1 MKKIIVNL
9 VQKGEH
15 MSENAAPEN
24 ITKEQLLEMTTE
36 IVSAYVGNNT
46 IAAGEL
52 NELIVSIHESLHN
65 LTTGGVEVEP
75 EPIKPAVPVRR
86 SVTPDYLICLEDGK
100 RLKMLKRH
108 LRTTYGLS
116 PDDYRAKW
124 GLPAD
129 YPMVAPNYAQQ
140 RSEFAKKIG
149 LGKVGQEKRRR
160 GKG

>member
-1 MKKIIVNL
+1 
-9 VQKGEH
+9 

-24 ITKEQLLEMTTE
+24 ISKEQLLEMTTE

-52 NELIVSIHESLHN
+52 NELIVSIHDSLHN

-160 GKG
+160 GKS

>member
-1 MKKIIVNL
+1 MT
-9 VQKGEH
+9 
-15 MSENAAPEN
+15 ENAAPEN
-24 ITKEQLLEMTTE
+24 TSKEQLLEMTTE
-36 IVSAYVGNNT
+36 IVSAYIGNNT

-52 NELIVSIHESLHN
+52 NELIVSIHDSLHN
-65 LTTGGVEVEP
+65 LTTGSVEVEP

>member
-9 VQKGEH
+9 VQKGKH

-24 ITKEQLLEMTTE
+24 ISKEQLLEMTTE

-46 IAAGEL
+46 IVAGEL
-52 NELIVSIHESLHN
+52 NELIVSIHDSLHN

-160 GKG
+160 GKS

>member
-1 MKKIIVNL
+1 
-9 VQKGEH
+9 
-15 MSENAAPEN
+15 MSENVVHEN
-24 ITKEQLLEMTTE
+24 ISKEQLLEMTTE

-46 IAAGEL
+46 ITAGEL
-52 NELIVSIHESLHN
+52 NELIVSIHDSLYK
-65 LTTGGVEVEP
+65 LTIGSIEVEP

-160 GKG
+160 GEG

>member
-1 MKKIIVNL
+1 
-9 VQKGEH
+9 

-24 ITKEQLLEMTTE
+24 ISKEQLLEMTTE

-52 NELIVSIHESLHN
+52 NELIVSIHDSLHN
-65 LTTGGVEVEP
+65 LTTGSVEVEP